1 MKIIILFYL
10 NTKLTNDISSSG
22 WIIFA
27 VPVTGSIFPLLPG
40 NDPGV
45 VADKFDI
52 AAAADAIVV
61 KLAEELG
68 SWFV

>member
-1 MKIIILFYL
+1 MI
-10 NTKLTNDISSSG
+10 KLANDISSSG

-27 VPVTGSIFPLLPG
+27 VPATGSIFTLLPG

-61 KLAEELG
+61 KLPEELT
-68 SWFV
+68 SLLV